1 MPNSK
6 LLGDTALPRQRW
18 WRIAPL
24 VFVTF
29 SLAHLDRVNY
39 AFAAAAGINRD
50 LHISQSTSSL
60 ISALFF
66 LGYFCFQ
73 IPGTIYAQRRGARML
88 IFWCLILWGIFATL
102 TGLVNVAKM
111 PQRIKIG

>member
-1 MPNSK
+1 MNN
-6 LLGDTALPRQRW
+6 LRLANGAALPARRW

-50 LHISQSTSSL
+50 LNISPSTSSL
-60 ISALFF
+60 IGALFF

-73 IPGTIYAQRRGARML
+73 IPGTVYAQRRGAKML
-88 IFWCLILWGIFATL
+88 IFWCLVLWGTFAAL
-102 TGLVNVAKM
+102 TGM
-111 PQRIKIG
+111 